1 MFTLM
6 ITYDIYSCAAQV
18 KQLPNID
25 AQVFSKAISACADTG
40 AWETALTLL
49 NMVKLDR
56 RMRVTIECFNGC
68 IVACGKKGQWVK
80 ALSLLREAEDMVSIY
95 YYYY

>member
-1 MFTLM
+1 MTLYLFT
-6 ITYDIYSCAAQV
+6 AQV
-18 KQLPNID
+18 KQLPSID

-49 NMVKLDR
+49 NMIKLDR

-68 IVACGKKGQWVK
+68 IAACGKKGQWVK
-80 ALSLLREAEDMVSIY
+80 ALSLLREAEDMVSNQVI
-95 YYYY
+95 